1 MLLWGWM
8 VSDIKTECKL
18 KATLWRCRH
27 NYVYVWLIRYIMM
40 YLFNNLKN
48 LGRWHKV
55 HSSGLRWKKR
65 TYLCRHQISC
75 TCWDYSEGHLC
86 KHCHKVRAVSSGACS
101 DANDCSGAEDPISSS
116 FAFNPESCSGGKA
129 GLISRSKVQTA
140 FYVFNS
146 GRMIYS

>member
-1 MLLWGWM
+1 MCIFIILKSRKM
-8 VSDIKTECKL
+8 TQKYIVQASDGKSTYVVTVLATQCCEQPNCVPQCTASEC
-18 KATLWRCRH
+18 
-27 NYVYVWLIRYIMM
+27 
-40 YLFNNLKN
+40 
-48 LGRWHKV
+48 
-55 HSSGLRWKKR
+55 

-101 DANDCSGAEDPISSS
+101 DANDCSSAEDPISSS
-116 FAFNPESCSGGKA
+116 FVFNPESCSGGKA

-140 FYVFNS
+140 FYIFNS